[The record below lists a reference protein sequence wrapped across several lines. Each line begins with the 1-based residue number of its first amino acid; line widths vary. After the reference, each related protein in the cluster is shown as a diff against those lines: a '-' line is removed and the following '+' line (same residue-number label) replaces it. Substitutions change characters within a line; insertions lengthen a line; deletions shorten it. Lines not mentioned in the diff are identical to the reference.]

1 MRRVDFPVDPLLSV
15 LREDSGD
22 ENDTFEQLID
32 PLIKDLL
39 QARISVEKDLTETDD
54 TVSNPL

>member
-15 LREDSGD
+15 LREDYGD

-39 QARISVEKDLTETDD
+39 QARISVEKDLTEIDD

>member
-1 MRRVDFPVDPLLSV
+1 MRRVDFPVDPQLSV
-15 LREDSGD
+15 LREDYGD

-39 QARISVEKDLTETDD
+39 QARISVEKDLTEIDD